1 MNKRLNKRSV
11 TVVAFRERTFGH
23 LRHQNSTRRV
33 PPAYNLC
40 PGDHLAEVQ
49 TVISPPVSE
58 GAVSPAPALRRRNWS
73 CRMEA
78 AGAGPDGVGTDA
90 EEDPSVCRGAAPPLV
105 PGNLEGPGCAAARAL
120 GGTGLG
126 GRGRPPLW
134 DALGG
139 RILIPS
145 GSPLVGRMCRRLMWQ
160 SLLRYPLIAGLVG
173 IGESVPGVTSGE
185 VSV

>member
-11 TVVAFRERTFGH
+11 TVVAFRKRTSGH

-49 TVISPPVSE
+49 TVISPPASE
-58 GAVSPAPALRRRNWS
+58 GAVPPAPALRRRNWS

-78 AGAGPDGVGTDA
+78 AGAGPDGAWIDA
-90 EEDPSVCRGAAPPLV
+90 EQDHSVCRGAAPPLI
-105 PGNLEGPGCAAARAL
+105 PGSLEGPGCAAARAL

-126 GRGRPPLW
+126 GRGRPRL
-134 DALGG
+134 LG
-139 RILIPS
+139 RFK
-145 GSPLVGRMCRRLMWQ
+145 V
-160 SLLRYPLIAGLVG
+160 AGF
-173 IGESVPGVTSGE
+173 
-185 VSV
+185 